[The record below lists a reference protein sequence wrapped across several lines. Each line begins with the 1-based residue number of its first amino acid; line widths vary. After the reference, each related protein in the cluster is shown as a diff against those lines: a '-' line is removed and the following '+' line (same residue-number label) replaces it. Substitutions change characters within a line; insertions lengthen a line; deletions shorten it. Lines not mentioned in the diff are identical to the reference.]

1 MLHPPS
7 LPRWDQFTTVADC
20 QGPWADY
27 RRLLTAA
34 DYYRGFPCD
43 AAHRLCLAVGLC
55 VCTPASR
62 VCIKGFPYAVWLSL
76 PVVFITHLC
85 YGSRARRMDAG
96 DGVKRIGRA
105 DQPQQ
110 LAGRAGSLRA
120 LLLSRRSFS
129 TFSCRY
135 SLAGPQPQ
143 RHNEWTRTSKY
154 AWRVVLSMHISNGLS
169 RQPVARPVVRGA
181 VGKIAFSGR
190 PLQQKLT

>member
-43 AAHRLCLAVGLC
+43 AAHRLYLAVGLC
-55 VCTPASR
+55 VCTPVSR

-85 YGSRARRMDAG
+85 YGSRARRTVLTRVRLGA
-96 DGVKRIGRA
+96 
-105 DQPQQ
+105 
-110 LAGRAGSLRA
+110 
-120 LLLSRRSFS
+120 
-129 TFSCRY
+129 
-135 SLAGPQPQ
+135 SLATQHVDPRGGTGAFTPVSAYLAPQ
-143 RHNEWTRTSKY
+143 
-154 AWRVVLSMHISNGLS
+154 LSSSQECNTLELHAQQDIELQAQNIDEIS
-169 RQPVARPVVRGA
+169 
-181 VGKIAFSGR
+181 
-190 PLQQKLT
+190 